1 MVDLERH
8 DLARVRPFEVL
19 VILLAVLVA
28 GTAGR
33 CGVGLGGG
41 LLLGRLPGPRGA
53 GEGDLAPG
61 VVAAAPGAAGALHRC
76 RRPPRRPGSAESAT
90 PVGAQE
96 RRKGGPA
103 KGLALSVR
111 WILGRP
117 GAGEALR
124 VGVRGVGAVQ
134 SAGA

>member
-1 MVDLERH
+1 M
-8 DLARVRPFEVL
+8 
-19 VILLAVLVA
+19 
-28 GTAGR
+28 
-33 CGVGLGGG
+33 
-41 LLLGRLPGPRGA
+41 
-53 GEGDLAPG
+53 
-61 VVAAAPGAAGALHRC
+61 
-76 RRPPRRPGSAESAT
+76 
-90 PVGAQE
+90 GAQE